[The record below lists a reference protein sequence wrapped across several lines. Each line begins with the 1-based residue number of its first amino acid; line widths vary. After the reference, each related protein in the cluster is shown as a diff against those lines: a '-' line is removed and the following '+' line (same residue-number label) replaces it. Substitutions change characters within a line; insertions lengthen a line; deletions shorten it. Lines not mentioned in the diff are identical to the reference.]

1 MPCPSVESVRLLI
14 VDDHAEV
21 RKALRRLL
29 TVEDFDVCAEAADGL
44 EAIQATRLFKPDVI
58 LMDLFMPHMTGLQA
72 AEEIR
77 KEFPATPI
85 MLVTSTD
92 ASIEQAARNV
102 GIRGTVSKMA
112 TQEIVPCIRA
122 MLRGDEF
129 HRLGDN
135 PRAEPAC

>member
-1 MPCPSVESVRLLI
+1 MLCPSVESVRLLI

-29 TVEDFDVCAEAADGL
+29 SVEDFDVCGEAADGL
-44 EAIQATRLFKPDVI
+44 EAIQATRLFNPDVI

-72 AEEIR
+72 ADEIR
-77 KEFPATPI
+77 QEFPDMLI
-85 MLVTSTD
+85 MLVTTTD
-92 ASIEQAARNV
+92 SSIEQAARNV

-112 TQEIVPCIRA
+112 MQDIVPCIRA

-135 PRAEPAC
+135 PRRPD

>member
-1 MPCPSVESVRLLI
+1 MPRPSVESVRLLI

-29 TVEDFDVCAEAADGL
+29 TVEDFDVCGEATDGL

-72 AEEIR
+72 ADEIR
-77 KEFPATPI
+77 KEFPATLI
-85 MLVTSTD
+85 MLVTTTD
-92 ASIEQAARNV
+92 TSIEQAARNV

-112 TQEIVPCIRA
+112 MQDIVPCIRA

-129 HRLGDN
+129 HRRGDN
-135 PRAEPAC
+135 PGQPD

>member
-1 MPCPSVESVRLLI
+1 MLCPSVESVRLLI

-29 TVEDFDVCAEAADGL
+29 SVEDFDVCGEAGDGL
-44 EAIQATRLFKPDVI
+44 EAIQATRLFNPDVI

-72 AEEIR
+72 ADEIR
-77 KEFPATPI
+77 QEFPDMLI
-85 MLVTSTD
+85 MLVTTTD
-92 ASIEQAARNV
+92 ASIEQAARDV
-102 GIRGTVSKMA
+102 GIRGTVSKTAM
-112 TQEIVPCIRA
+112 QDIVPCIRA

-135 PRAEPAC
+135 PGRPD

>member
-1 MPCPSVESVRLLI
+1 MPCPSVESARLLI

-21 RKALRRLL
+21 RKALRRLVTL
-29 TVEDFDVCAEAADGL
+29 EDWHVCGEAADGL
-44 EAIQATRLFKPDVI
+44 EAIHATRLFKPNVV

-72 AEEIR
+72 ADEIR
-77 KEFPATPI
+77 KEFPATLI
-85 MLVTSTD
+85 MLVTTTD
-92 ASIEQAARNV
+92 ASIEQAARDV

-112 TQEIVPCIRA
+112 MQDIVPCIRA

-135 PRAEPAC
+135 PGRPD

>member
-29 TVEDFDVCAEAADGL
+29 TAEGFDVCGEAADGL
-44 EAIQATRLFKPDVI
+44 EAIYATRLFKPDVI

-72 AEEIR
+72 ADEIR
-77 KEFPATPI
+77 KERPTTLI
-85 MLVTSTD
+85 ILVTTTD
-92 ASIEQAARNV
+92 VSIEQAARNL

-112 TQEIVPCIRA
+112 MQDIVPCIRTI
-122 MLRGDEF
+122 LRGDEF

-135 PRAEPAC
+135 PGRPD

>member
-29 TVEDFDVCAEAADGL
+29 TVEDFDVCGEAADGL
-44 EAIQATRLFKPDVI
+44 EAVQATRLLKPDVI

-72 AEEIR
+72 ADEIR
-77 KEFPATPI
+77 HEFPNILI
-85 MLVTSTD
+85 MLVTTMD
-92 ASIEQAARNV
+92 ASIEQAARHV

-112 TQEIVPCIRA
+112 MQDIVPCIRA
-122 MLRGDEF
+122 MLLGDEF
-129 HRLGDN
+129 HCLGDN
-135 PRAEPAC
+135 PGRPH